1 MNQKRRNNKI
11 NSVPLIY
18 WTNKVNLRKSAGQI
32 ERLSS
37 LFVQST
43 IDLNPHQIY
52 AVIFAFNSP
61 LARGAILADE
71 VGLGKTIEAGLV
83 IAQLWFEGK
92 RKILIIVPASLRMQW
107 KEELET
113 HFNLPSIILDTKTFE
128 KTINSGNPVPMTTDG
143 IYIVSLPF
151 VYRRIELIKRQPW
164 DLVVIDE
171 AHRLRR
177 VYRGRDASKMAFEL
191 RKAISGKPKLLL
203 TATPLQNNLLELYGL
218 VSFIDDKLLGS
229 KYFFKTRFI
238 EKIKEDS
245 TSRDYVL
252 KTLRKLVIG
261 PEGGSSFE
269 NSDGVIVRTL
279 RKQVKH
285 YIKFPPRRSLTI
297 NFSPSPEE
305 QNLYDLVSSYL
316 RRDKIASISSTQKN
330 LMILVYRKLLA
341 SSSFAIAPTLKKL
354 ADRLQEELISRRKKR
369 EKKKN
374 TEQEENESIEQ
385 LNQDELLEENK
396 EIEELEEKI
405 KSEVSSEFSDEE
417 IQNEIN
423 ELKNYYKLAVS
434 IKENTKALALVRALK
449 NLFREA
455 QKRHWPQK
463 AVIFTESRRTQD
475 YLRKVL
481 AENKFKITVFNGFNN
496 SQEALEAYK
505 RWKKQFPE
513 MALNLSK
520 NIAIRRSLVYDF
532 ETNSQIF
539 LTTEAG
545 AEGLNLQFANI
556 VVNYDLPW
564 NPQRI
569 EQRIGRCHRYGQKY
583 ETIVVN
589 MLNTKNY
596 ADKRVLELLKE
607 KLNLFDGIFGSSDEI
622 LGALGNGVDFEKQI
636 LEIYQSC
643 KTPEEIDAAFQKLQ
657 KELKEIRSQERQS
670 IRSKII
676 DYLDAPLL
684 KLFRKT
690 EEEINEVLSDYDKG
704 LLNLCQL
711 YFGDKIKPTDDP
723 GIFTIEFRGKTKP
736 YLFREEKDKN
746 ELGRISRI
754 HKDHPIIRHILK
766 EFLNY
771 RLKSIPVVEIKYST
785 NAEKMRTIEKYIGK
799 EGMLYLFK
807 LIVEAIETDELL
819 APMFFIKKNDN
830 GWQTLTLEEGR
841 FLIELPMETTKK
853 VLSKSPI
860 SKEEVLDRWK
870 EWKKEAVSR
879 FERRNQR
886 LYVREQNRIERYW
899 DSYVLQNQDKIERVE
914 AQIKD
919 LQRRKSNTVDFNQ
932 IRDLSKKI
940 QQAEIRLQQLKLE
953 RTKLESEALKDKQ
966 KDFEELNKK
975 LEFKSRQELIAIA
988 KFRIV

>member
-1 MNQKRRNNKI
+1 
-11 NSVPLIY
+11 
-18 WTNKVNLRKSAGQI
+18 
-32 ERLSS
+32 
-37 LFVQST
+37 
-43 IDLNPHQIY
+43 
-52 AVIFAFNSP
+52 
-61 LARGAILADE
+61 
-71 VGLGKTIEAGLV
+71 
-83 IAQLWFEGK
+83 
-92 RKILIIVPASLRMQW
+92 MQW

-113 HFNLPSIILDTKTFE
+113 HFNLSSIILDTKTFE
-128 KTINSGNPVPMTTDG
+128 KTIDSGNPVPMTTDG

-151 VYRRIELIKRQPW
+151 AYRRIELIKQQPW
-164 DLVVIDE
+164 NLVVIDE

-191 RKAISGKPKLLL
+191 RRAISDKPKLLL

-245 TSRDYVL
+245 TNKDCAL
-252 KTLRKLVIG
+252 KTLRELVIG
-261 PEGGSSFE
+261 SEDGSSFE

-297 NFSPSPEE
+297 NFSSSPEE

-316 RRDKIASISSTQKN
+316 QRDRIASISSTQKN

-354 ADRLQEELISRRKKR
+354 ADRLQEELIFRRKER
-369 EKKKN
+369 EKEKN
-374 TEQEENESIEQ
+374 TEQKENELVEQ

-396 EIEELEEKI
+396 EIEEFEERI
-405 KSEVSSEFSDEE
+405 KPEISFEFSDEE
-417 IQNEIN
+417 IKNEIN
-423 ELKNYYKLAVS
+423 ELGNYHKLAVS
-434 IKENTKALALVRALK
+434 IKENTKALALVKALK

-463 AVIFTESRRTQD
+463 AVIFTESRRTQN
-475 YLRKVL
+475 YLRRVL
-481 AENKFKITVFNGFNN
+481 TESKFKLTVFNGSNN

-513 MALNLSK
+513 IALNLSK
-520 NIAIRRSLVYDF
+520 NIAIRQSLIYDF
-532 ETNSQIF
+532 ETNSQVF

-583 ETIVVN
+583 ETVVVN

-596 ADKRVLELLKE
+596 ADKRVLELLQE

-622 LGALGNGVDFEKQI
+622 LGALGNGIDFEKQI

-643 KTPEEIDAAFQKLQ
+643 KTPEEIDIAFQKLQ
-657 KELKEIRSQERQS
+657 KELKEIKIRERQS

-690 EEEINEVLSDYDKG
+690 EDEINEVLSNYDRS
-704 LLNLCQL
+704 LLKLCQF

-723 GIFTIEFRGKTKP
+723 GIFTIEFRGKTRQ
-736 YLFREEKDKN
+736 YLFREEKSKN
-746 ELGRISRI
+746 ELGKISRM
-754 HKDHPIIRHILK
+754 HQDHPIIQHILK
-766 EFLNY
+766 EISNY
-771 RLKSIPVVEIKYST
+771 RLKLISVVDIKYSAS
-785 NAEKMRTIEKYIGK
+785 NEKMHAIEKYIGQ

-807 LIVEAIETDELL
+807 LTVEAIETDELL
-819 APMFFIKKNDN
+819 APMFFIKKGDN
-830 GWQTLTLEEGR
+830 KWQTLTLEEGR
-841 FLIELPMETTKK
+841 FLVELPTENTKE

-860 SKEEVLDRWK
+860 SKEEVLNRWN
-870 EWKKEAVSR
+870 EWKKEALNH

-899 DSYVLQNQDKIERVE
+899 DSYVLQNQDKIEKVE
-914 AQIKD
+914 VQIKD
-919 LQRRKSNTVDFNQ
+919 LQRKKSNTVNFDQ
-932 IRDLSKKI
+932 IRELSRRI
-940 QQAEIRLQQLKLE
+940 QQAEIRLQRSKLE
-953 RTKLESEALKDKQ
+953 RTKLESEALKGKQ